1 MGSPKWHALPE
12 FREHVFECEEP
23 SCVRDV
29 RDSAPLLRLGPLP
42 PERCETRRWP
52 QQGQL
57 ARRAWAIHHMDRC
70 ARSRVGIC
78 MQELTTTGSLARLHV
93 FQPHNNVYYAP
104 RPVCV

>member
-52 QQGQL
+52 QQGQRPAGDSPHGH
-57 ARRAWAIHHMDRC
+57 ARA
-70 ARSRVGIC
+70 RVGIC